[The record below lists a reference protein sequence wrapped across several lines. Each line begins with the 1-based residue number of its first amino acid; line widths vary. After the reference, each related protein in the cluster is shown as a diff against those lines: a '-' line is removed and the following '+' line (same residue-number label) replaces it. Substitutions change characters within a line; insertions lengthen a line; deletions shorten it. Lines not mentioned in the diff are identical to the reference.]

1 MDLPAQ
7 LLDAVKDNVVVQWCM
22 VASVVVLMTSKVAAK
37 LKGPVGSLARWA
49 QNLGEKRVN
58 REAEERR
65 QARQTLLR
73 DAREGRAWAEQEI
86 AALNRRIEDVTG
98 VLEGLERLVRDHLG
112 WDYDRVHQL
121 IQMGVRP
128 GDIPTP
134 PPLRIPWR
142 AERTDT
148 QERPAVAQVNG
159 HRREPRTDETVV
171 RASE

>member
-22 VASVVVLMTSKVAAK
+22 VATVIVLLTSKVAAK
-37 LKGPVGSLARWA
+37 LKGPIGAVARWA
-49 QNLGEKRVN
+49 QGLGEKRVN

-65 QARQTLLR
+65 QARQALLR
-73 DAREGRAWAEQEI
+73 DAREGRQWAEQEI
-86 AALNRRIEDVTG
+86 AALNHRIEDLAST
-98 VLEGLERLVRDHLG
+98 LESFERLIRAHLG

-121 IQMGVRP
+121 VNLGVRP

-134 PPLRIPWR
+134 PPLRVPWR
-142 AERTDT
+142 TERTDT
-148 QERPAVAQVNG
+148 RERQAING
-159 HRREPRTDETVV
+159 HVQGPRTDETVV

>member
-1 MDLPAQ
+1 MDIPAQ
-7 LLDAVKDNVVVQWCM
+7 LLELVKDNVVVQWCL
-22 VASVVVLMTSKVAAK
+22 VIAVILTLTSSVAAK
-37 LKGPVGSLARWA
+37 LKGPVGSLARWV

-65 QARQTLLR
+65 NARQALLR

-98 VLEGLERLVRDHLG
+98 VLEGLERLVREHLG

-121 IQMGVRP
+121 IKMGVRP

-142 AERTDT
+142 SERTDT
-148 QERPAVAQVNG
+148 REVKQING
-159 HRREPRTDETVV
+159 HVREPRTDETVV
-171 RASE
+171 RSSE